1 MVGRA
6 FIVSILLAGCASSP
20 AMKAAESGD
29 RATLGSV
36 LATREKRGDVSND
49 EAASLAHAVA
59 DRDLRAGGTTPEQ
72 TLALVR
78 DARPCARELD
88 SALAA
93 RMRVHDEA
101 GALAALARI
110 DGQGLDLDDARD
122 YAGDPDGAW
131 RAVGARGLV
140 RSEDRD
146 TRLRVLVDPDP
157 RVRRQAAV
165 AARDD
170 ADPND
175 LGVLAEAA
183 RVDPDPM
190 VRTEAVRA
198 IAVLAP
204 LPRGEV
210 ADVLRDL
217 WSDADD
223 GLRED
228 IAIAWASPRV
238 WDSGGS
244 EALRV
249 LAASGHGPGVIE
261 GAAAVLRTENLGGD
275 VVIAAIAQLE
285 RAIAEGPRARRL
297 QAIAEA
303 PLGRPE
309 LRTALAAAADGED
322 LEVRVAAL
330 ARLAEAKQPDAI
342 AKLEALATPGSPVA
356 VRARFAL
363 AELGDRRIQ
372 AWIEQDLASA
382 DADDRLSAVTS
393 LAALGVSGRGAPVL
407 ADADPHVRVRAA
419 CTILMAA
426 RRE

>member
-29 RATLGSV
+29 RATLGNV
-36 LATREKRGDVSND
+36 LAAREKRGDVSND
-49 EAASLAHAVA
+49 EAASLAHTVA

-72 TLALVR
+72 TVALVR

-110 DGQGLDLDDARD
+110 DGQGLGLDDARD

-140 RSEDRD
+140 RSDDRD
-146 TRLRVLVDPDP
+146 VRLRALVDPDP
-157 RVRRQAAV
+157 RVRRQAAA
-165 AARDD
+165 AARED

-198 IAVLAP
+198 IAMLEP

-210 ADVLRDL
+210 ADLLRDL
-217 WSDADD
+217 WADADD

-275 VVIAAIAQLE
+275 VVIAAIAQME
-285 RAIAEGPRARRL
+285 RAIAEGPRPRRL

-309 LRTALAAAADGED
+309 LRTALGAAAEGED

-330 ARLAEAKQPDAI
+330 ARLAEATQPDAI
-342 AKLEALATPGSPVA
+342 AKLEALASPGSPVA

-363 AELGDRRIQ
+363 AELGDPRIQ
-372 AWIEQDLASA
+372 AWIEPHLASA
-382 DADDRLSAVTS
+382 HADDRLSAVTS
-393 LAALGVSGRGAPVL
+393 LAALGVSARGAPVL

-426 RRE
+426 RRN

>member
-1 MVGRA
+1 MR
-6 FIVSILLAGCASSP
+6 
-20 AMKAAESGD
+20 AAESGD
-29 RATLGSV
+29 RTTLGS
-36 LATREKRGDVSND
+36 AIAAHETRGDLSND
-49 EAASLAHAVA
+49 DAAALARAVA
-59 DRDLRAGGTTPEQ
+59 DRDLRAGGASPEQ

-88 SALAA
+88 AALAA
-93 RMRVHDEA
+93 RMRVHDDA

-110 DGQGLDLDDARD
+110 DGRGLDLDDARRF
-122 YAGDPDGAW
+122 AADPDGAW

-146 TRLRVLVDPDP
+146 ARLRALVDPDP

-175 LGVLAEAA
+175 LAVLAEAA
-183 RVDPDPM
+183 RVDPDLM

-204 LPRGEV
+204 LPQGEV

-217 WSDADD
+217 WPDADE

-228 IAIAWASPRV
+228 IAIAWASPLV

-249 LAASGHGPGVIE
+249 LAASGHGAGVVE
-261 GAAAVLRTENLGGD
+261 GAAAVLRTANLGGD

-285 RAIAEGPRARRL
+285 RAIAEGSRPRRL

-309 LRTALAAAADGED
+309 LRAALASAAEGDD

-342 AKLEALATPGSPVA
+342 TKLEGLASPGSPVA

-363 AELGDRRIQ
+363 AELGDRRVQ
-372 AWIEQDLASA
+372 AWIEQDLASPGA
-382 DADDRLSAVTS
+382 EDRLSAVTS
-393 LAALGVSGRGAPVL
+393 LAALGVAARGAPVL

-426 RRE
+426 RRD

>member
-1 MVGRA
+1 MLGRA
-6 FIVSILLAGCASSP
+6 CILSILLAGCASSP
-20 AMKAAESGD
+20 AMRAAESGD
-29 RATLGSV
+29 RGSLSSA
-36 LATREKRGDVSND
+36 LAAREKRGDLSND
-49 EAASLAHAVA
+49 EAAALAHAVA
-59 DRDLRAGGTTPEQ
+59 DRDLRAGAGTPEQ

-122 YAGDPDGAW
+122 FAGDPDGAW

-146 TRLRVLVDPDP
+146 ARLRALVDPDP

-175 LGVLAEAA
+175 LGALAEAA

-204 LPRGEV
+204 LPQGEV

-217 WSDADD
+217 WPEADE

-228 IAIAWASPRV
+228 IAIAWASPLV

-249 LAASGHGPGVIE
+249 LAASGHGAGVVE
-261 GAAAVLRTENLGGD
+261 GAAAVLRTANLGGD
-275 VVIAAIAQLE
+275 VVIAAIAQME
-285 RAIAEGPRARRL
+285 RAIEEGSRSRRL

-309 LRTALAAAADGED
+309 LRAALAAAADGED

-330 ARLAEAKQPDAI
+330 ARLAEAKQPDAV
-342 AKLEALATPGSPVA
+342 AKLEALASPGSPVA

-363 AELGDRRIQ
+363 AELGDRRVQ

-382 DADDRLSAVTS
+382 DAEDRLSAVTS
-393 LAALGVSGRGAPVL
+393 LAALGVAARGAPVF

-426 RRE
+426 RRD

>member
-1 MVGRA
+1 MLGRA
-6 FIVSILLAGCASSP
+6 CILSILLAGCASSP
-20 AMKAAESGD
+20 AMRAAESGD
-29 RATLGSV
+29 RATLGN
-36 LATREKRGDVSND
+36 AIAAREKRGDLSND
-49 EAASLAHAVA
+49 EAAELAHTVA
-59 DRDLRAGGTTPEQ
+59 DRDLRARGATPDQ
-72 TLALVR
+72 TAALVR
-78 DARPCARELD
+78 DARSCARELD

-93 RMRVHDEA
+93 RMRGHDEA

-122 YAGDPDGAW
+122 FAADPDGAW

-140 RSEDRD
+140 RSEDREQ
-146 TRLRVLVDPDP
+146 RLRALVDPDP

-175 LGVLAEAA
+175 LNVLAEAV

-198 IAVLAP
+198 IAVLEP
-204 LPRGEV
+204 LPEGEV
-210 ADVLRDL
+210 ADILRDL
-217 WSDADD
+217 WPDADD
-223 GLRED
+223 GVRED

-261 GAAAVLRTENLGGD
+261 GAAAVLRTANLGGD
-275 VVIAAIAQLE
+275 VVIAAIAQME
-285 RAIAEGPRARRL
+285 RAIQEGPRARRL

-309 LRTALAAAADGED
+309 LRAALAAAADGDD

-330 ARLAEAKQPDAI
+330 ARLAEAKQPAAI
-342 AKLEALATPGSPVA
+342 PKLEALASPGSPVA

-363 AELGDRRIQ
+363 AELGDRRVQ
-372 AWIEQDLASA
+372 AWIEQDLASQ
-382 DADDRLSAVTS
+382 DPDDRLSAVTS
-393 LAALGVSGRGAPVL
+393 LAALGVSARGAPVL

-426 RRE
+426 RRD

>member
-1 MVGRA
+1 MLGRA
-6 FIVSILLAGCASSP
+6 CILSLLVAGCASSP
-20 AMKAAESGD
+20 AMRAAESGD
-29 RATLGSV
+29 QATLGSV
-36 LATREKRGDVSND
+36 LAAREKRGEVSND
-49 EAASLAHAVA
+49 EAANLAHAVA
-59 DRDLRAGGTTPEQ
+59 DRDLRAGGATPEQ

-88 SALAA
+88 SALAV

-110 DGQGLDLDDARD
+110 EGQGLDLDDARD
-122 YAGDPDGAW
+122 FAADPDGAW

-146 TRLRVLVDPDP
+146 TRLRALVDPDP

-175 LGVLAEAA
+175 LSVLAEAV

-198 IAVLAP
+198 IAVLEP
-204 LPRGEV
+204 LPEGEV

-217 WSDADD
+217 WPDADE

-249 LAASGHGPGVIE
+249 LAASGHGAGVVE
-261 GAAAVLRTENLGGD
+261 GAAAVLRTANLGGD
-275 VVIAAIAQLE
+275 VVISAIAQME
-285 RAIAEGPRARRL
+285 RAIEEGSRSRRM

-309 LRTALAAAADGED
+309 LRAALAAAADGED

-330 ARLAEAKQPDAI
+330 ARLAQAKQPDAI
-342 AKLEALATPGSPVA
+342 PKLEALASPGSPVA

-372 AWIEQDLASA
+372 AWIEQDLASQ

-393 LAALGVSGRGAPVL
+393 LAALGVAGRGAPVL
-407 ADADPHVRVRAA
+407 ADGDAHVRVRAA

-426 RRE
+426 RRD

>member
-36 LATREKRGDVSND
+36 LAAREKRGDVSND
-49 EAASLAHAVA
+49 EAASLAHTVA

-110 DGQGLDLDDARD
+110 DGQGLGLGDARD

-140 RSEDRD
+140 RSDDRD
-146 TRLRVLVDPDP
+146 VRLRALVDPDP

-190 VRTEAVRA
+190 VRSEAVRA
-198 IAVLAP
+198 IAVLEP
-204 LPRGEV
+204 LPQGEV

-217 WSDADD
+217 WADADD

-285 RAIAEGPRARRL
+285 RAIAEGPRPRRL

-309 LRTALAAAADGED
+309 LRTALGAAAEGED

-330 ARLAEAKQPDAI
+330 ARLAQAKQPDAI
-342 AKLEALATPGSPVA
+342 AKLEALASPGSSVA

-426 RRE
+426 RRH